1 MTPEIKAKYDAKV
14 KRVEDAIALK
24 EPDMVPIKPSACIFP
39 LLDAGYT
46 NAQGIY
52 DDTLE
57 IYRKAIFKYLNE
69 FDPDCG
75 IGTGNNYAGQ
85 GHLMEMINPKN
96 MRWAGMPGKVIDDN
110 SIQQYI
116 EFPFLEDDEFDEFF
130 SDRTGWTLKKALPR
144 LSTVT
149 ESFANLKFTHSSR
162 GIEDLSALIS
172 KPEIKATIQK
182 LWEIDEAMKTFGK
195 KAAAFA
201 QEVEEAGYP
210 IFLGGGAAV
219 PFDVYSD
226 YYRGTLNSLADL
238 YERPEEVERFI
249 NEEQERQLAAIR
261 ATKGINDGKHVFM
274 ALHKGMDGFMSD
286 EHYAQFYW
294 RHLKEIIETIIEV
307 GKVPY
312 IYTEGKYT
320 SRLKYLADVPAGKV
334 FYHFETV
341 DMVEAKKVL
350 GNIACI
356 SGCMSHTTLN
366 FGTPEQVRDEAKF
379 LIDTCAPGGGF
390 IFETSSGLDYCSH
403 ANVEAM
409 FETVREYGKKR

>member
-1 MTPEIKAKYDAKV
+1 MTPENKAKFDAKV

-24 EPDMVPIKPSACIFP
+24 EPDMVPIKPSAAIFP
-39 LLDAGYT
+39 VLDAGYT
-46 NAQGIY
+46 NAQSIY
-52 DDTLE
+52 DETLE
-57 IYRKAIFKYLNE
+57 IYRKSIFKYLND

-75 IGTGNNYAGQ
+75 IGVGNHYAGQ
-85 GHLMEMINPKN
+85 GHLMEMMSPKN
-96 MRWAGMPGKVIDDN
+96 MRWAGMPGNVIDDN

-116 EFPFLEDDEFDEFF
+116 EYPFLEDDEFDYFF
-130 SDRTGWTLKKALPR
+130 SDRTGWMLTKALPR

-149 ESFANLKFTHSSR
+149 EPLAGFKFNHSSR
-162 GIEDLSALIS
+162 GIEDLSAVLS
-172 KPEIKATIQK
+172 KPEIKDMIQK
-182 LWEIDEAMKTFGK
+182 LWEINEARAVFGK

-201 QEVEEAGYP
+201 QEVEDAGYP

-219 PFDVYSD
+219 PFDSYSD
-226 YYRGTLNSLADL
+226 FYRGTLNSLADL
-238 YERPEEVERFI
+238 YERPEDVERFI
-249 NEEQERQLAAIR
+249 DEQQEKTLAAIR

-286 EHYAQFYW
+286 EHYEHFYW

-312 IYTEGKYT
+312 IYTEGKYN
-320 SRLKYLADVPAGKV
+320 SRLKYLADVPPGKV

-341 DMVEAKKVL
+341 DMAEAKKIL
-350 GNIACI
+350 GGIACI

-366 FGTPEQVRDEAKF
+366 FGTPEQVRDEAKY

-403 ANVEAM
+403 KNVEVM
-409 FETVREYGKKR
+409 FETVREYGKK